1 MASGDNTWFL
11 VISPS
16 DYSVHQQNGA
26 SAHNAGFIHQKCKE
40 ALRAVILKKTPDYLP
55 HLNFLDLNRG
65 AFCRCGV
72 WKSPHR
78 NLNSLGAHIV
88 DVWEMMDVRHIRKIA
103 SLSYSVWKQS

>member
-65 AFCRCGV
+65 SVLQVGCLEITPSQLELSRCACCGHV
-72 WKSPHR
+72 GDDGCETR
-78 NLNSLGAHIV
+78 A
-88 DVWEMMDVRHIRKIA
+88 
-103 SLSYSVWKQS
+103 